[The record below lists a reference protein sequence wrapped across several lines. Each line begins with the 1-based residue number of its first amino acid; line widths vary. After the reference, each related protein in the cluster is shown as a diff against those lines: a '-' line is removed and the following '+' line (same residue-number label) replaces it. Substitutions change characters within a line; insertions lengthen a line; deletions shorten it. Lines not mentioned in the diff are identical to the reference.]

1 MHNSAVLYFFANL
14 SLNVTKS
21 SDYLQS
27 QLPKQGKHQKPH
39 RNKLYQG
46 RSRGGY
52 SDGEPA
58 STDDLT

>member
-1 MHNSAVLYFFANL
+1 MKVGLKTEVHTRVKYIKISYVERMTTPL
-14 SLNVTKS
+14 VTYCDIRK
-21 SDYLQS
+21 Y
-27 QLPKQGKHQKPH
+27 

-52 SDGEPA
+52 SGGEPA